1 MKQTYVKDL
10 APDSPVRSTFLVQSK
25 ERKLTNSG
33 SAYLDLTLQDTTGV
47 ISAKLWD
54 YSERTT
60 PAFEADDIVLVDGY
74 VESYRG
80 TPQLR
85 VRKIALCAPEQV
97 SLLDYLPR
105 TARDPEEM
113 YAALIECV
121 RRMDEGPVRVLLLN
135 ILEDPTLA
143 EKFKL
148 APAAMSYHHAF
159 LGGLLEH
166 VSSLVGLAER
176 VADHYPW
183 LRRDLILAGLVLHDI
198 GKIEELCFTAGFRY
212 STRGQLLGHITM
224 ALEIVQAK
232 IGQIPGF
239 PAELKYEIEHIILSH
254 HGKLEF
260 GSPKEPMFAEALVV
274 HYLDDMDSKLEA
286 MRHQYALDCNR
297 PGDWTSRNPALKRE
311 LYKPPREEPKTETG
325 DWKLETGN

>member
-1 MKQTYVKDL
+1 MKQTFVKDL
-10 APDSPVRSTFLVQSK
+10 APDSAVRTTFLVQSK
-25 ERKLTNSG
+25 ERKITSNG
-33 SAYLDLTLQDTTGV
+33 AAYLDLSLQDTTGV

-60 PAFEADDIVLVDGY
+60 PAFEADDVVQVDGH

-85 VRKIALCAPEQV
+85 VRKITLCPPEEV
-97 SLLDYLPR
+97 NLLDYLPR
-105 TARDPEEM
+105 TERDPEEM
-113 YAALIECV
+113 YSALLERV
-121 RRMDEGPVRVLLLN
+121 RAMGEGPLRALLLS
-135 ILEDPTLA
+135 ILEDSALA

-166 VSSLVGLAER
+166 VSSLIALADR

-183 LRRDLILAGLVLHDI
+183 LRRDLIVAGLVLHDI
-198 GKIEELCFTAGFRY
+198 GKTEELIFNRGFRY
-212 STRGQLLGHITM
+212 STRGQLIGHITM
-224 ALEIVQAK
+224 ALEMVQAK
-232 IGQIPGF
+232 IHQIPDF
-239 PAELKYEIEHIILSH
+239 PAQLKDELEHIILSH

-260 GSPKEPMFAEALVV
+260 GSPKEPMFAEAMVV
-274 HYLDDMDSKLEA
+274 SFLDDMDSKLEA
-286 MRHQYALDCNR
+286 VRAQYAADQDR

-311 LYKPPREEPKTETG
+311 LLKPPKNEG
-325 DWKLETGN
+325 